1 MNLPIVSLQ
10 ELVDAGFY
18 FGHRTS
24 RWNPKMKPFIFGKRN
39 LIHIINLKETVRGL
53 ITAYKFLTKVS
64 SSNKGI
70 LFVGTKWQAKDAIVA
85 EAKRSNMHYVYERW
99 LGGTLTNF
107 ETIRK
112 RLKRL
117 EELEEL
123 ENNGSI
129 HNYSKKIISSLTRER
144 KKITKN
150 LEGIKN
156 MNKLPSVLV
165 VVDPKKEHIAMK
177 EAIKMGIPTICLADS
192 DCDPDLIDICVP
204 GNDDA
209 IRAIRLFLSKAAD
222 AILEGQPSVKIEED
236 NKVLQEQ
243 KSV

>member
-1 MNLPIVSLQ
+1 MSLQ
-10 ELVDAGFY
+10 ELVDAGFH

-24 RWNPKMKPFIFGKRN
+24 RWNPKMKPYIFGKRN

-53 ITAYKFLTKVS
+53 ITACKFLNKVS
-64 SSNKGI
+64 SNREEI

-85 EAKRSNMHYVYERW
+85 EAKRSNMHYVCERW

-117 EELEEL
+117 EELEEK

-129 HNYSKKIISSLTRER
+129 HNYSKKMISSLTRER
-144 KKITKN
+144 NKITKN

-165 VVDPKKEHIAMK
+165 VVDPKKEHIAIK

-209 IRAIRLFLSKAAD
+209 IRAIRLFLNKTAD
-222 AILEGQPSVKIEED
+222 AVLEEQPSVKTEEES
-236 NKVLQEQ
+236 KVLQEQ
-243 KSV
+243 ESV

>member
-1 MNLPIVSLQ
+1 
-10 ELVDAGFY
+10 
-18 FGHRTS
+18 
-24 RWNPKMKPFIFGKRN
+24 MKPYIFGKRN
-39 LIHIINLKETVRGL
+39 LIHIIDLKETVRGL
-53 ITAYKFLTKVS
+53 ITACKFLTKVS
-64 SSNKGI
+64 SSRKEI

-85 EAKRSNMHYVYERW
+85 EAKRSNMHYVCERW

-117 EELEEL
+117 EELEEM
-123 ENNGSI
+123 ESNGSI
-129 HNYSKKIISSLTRER
+129 HNYSKKMISSLTRER

-165 VVDPKKEHIAMK
+165 IVDPKKEHIAIK
-177 EAIKMGIPTICLADS
+177 EAIKMRIPTICLTDS
-192 DCDPDLIDICVP
+192 DCDPDLMDICVP

-222 AILEGQPSVKIEED
+222 AVLGGQPSVKAEEES
-236 NKVLQEQ
+236 KVLQEQ
-243 KSV
+243 ESV

>member
-1 MNLPIVSLQ
+1 MPIVSLQ
-10 ELVDAGFY
+10 ELVDAGFH

-24 RWNPKMKPFIFGKRN
+24 RWNPKMKPFILGKRN

-53 ITAYKFLTKVS
+53 ITAYKYLTKVS
-64 SSNKGI
+64 SSKKGI

-85 EAKRSNMHYVYERW
+85 EAKRSNMHYVCERW

-129 HNYSKKIISSLTRER
+129 HNYSKKMISSLTRER

-177 EAIKMGIPTICLADS
+177 EAINMGIPTICLADS

-222 AILEGQPSVKIEED
+222 AVLEGQPSVKIKED

-243 KSV
+243 ESV

>member
-1 MNLPIVSLQ
+1 MPIVSLQ
-10 ELVDAGFY
+10 ELVDAGFH

-24 RWNPKMKPFIFGKRN
+24 RWNPKMKPYIFGKRN

-53 ITAYKFLTKVS
+53 ITACKFLNKVS
-64 SSNKGI
+64 SNRDEI

-85 EAKRSNMHYVYERW
+85 EAKRSNMHYVCERW

-117 EELEEL
+117 EELEEM
-123 ENNGSI
+123 ENNDSI
-129 HNYSKKIISSLTRER
+129 YNYSKKMISSLTRER

-165 VVDPKKEHIAMK
+165 IVDPKKEHIAIK

-209 IRAIRLFLSKAAD
+209 IRAIRLFLSKTAD
-222 AILEGQPSVKIEED
+222 AVLEEQPSVKTEEES
-236 NKVLQEQ
+236 KALQEQ
-243 KSV
+243 ESV

>member
-1 MNLPIVSLQ
+1 MSIVNLQ
-10 ELVDAGFY
+10 ELVDAGFH

-24 RWNPKMKPFIFGKRN
+24 RWNPKMKPYIFGKRN
-39 LIHIINLKETVRGL
+39 LIHIINLRETVTL
-53 ITAYKFLTKVS
+53 SLHDALPISKIS
-64 SSNKGI
+64 SGRKEV

-85 EAKRSNMHYVYERW
+85 EAKRSNMHYVCERW

-123 ENNGSI
+123 EENGSI
-129 HNYSKKIISSLTRER
+129 HSYSKKIISSLTRER
-144 KKITKN
+144 KKIAKN

-156 MNKLPSVLV
+156 MSKLPSVLV
-165 VVDPKKEHIAMK
+165 IVDPKKEHIAMK
-177 EAIKMGIPTICLADS
+177 EAIKMGIPTICLTDT
-192 DCDPDLIDICVP
+192 DCDPDLVDVCVP

-209 IRAIRLFLSKAAD
+209 IRAIRLFLNKAAD
-222 AILEGQPSVKIEED
+222 AILEGQPSAKTEE
-236 NKVLQEQ
+236 NSKVLQETT
-243 KSV
+243 

>member
-1 MNLPIVSLQ
+1 
-10 ELVDAGFY
+10 
-18 FGHRTS
+18 
-24 RWNPKMKPFIFGKRN
+24 
-39 LIHIINLKETVRGL
+39 
-53 ITAYKFLTKVS
+53 
-64 SSNKGI
+64 
-70 LFVGTKWQAKDAIVA
+70 
-85 EAKRSNMHYVYERW
+85 MHYVYERW

-144 KKITKN
+144 KNYKN

-165 VVDPKKEHIAMK
+165 VETQRKN
-177 EAIKMGIPTICLADS
+177 T
-192 DCDPDLIDICVP
+192 
-204 GNDDA
+204 
-209 IRAIRLFLSKAAD
+209 
-222 AILEGQPSVKIEED
+222 
-236 NKVLQEQ
+236 
-243 KSV
+243 

>member
-1 MNLPIVSLQ
+1 MSILKLQ
-10 ELVDAGFY
+10 ELIDAGFH

-24 RWNPKMKPFIFGKRN
+24 RWNPKMKPFILGKRN
-39 LIHIINLKETVRGL
+39 LIHIVNLKETVRGL
-53 ITAYKFLTKVS
+53 ITAYKFLVKFS
-64 SSNKGI
+64 SGRKEV

-85 EAKRSNMHYVYERW
+85 EAKRCNMHYVSERW

-123 ENNGSI
+123 ENNGTL
-129 HNYSKKIISSLTRER
+129 HTYSKKLISSLTRE
-144 KKITKN
+144 KKRISKN
-150 LEGIKN
+150 LEGIKH
-156 MNKLPSVLV
+156 MEKPPSVLII
-165 VVDPKKEHIAMK
+165 VDPRKEHIAMK
-177 EAIKMGIPTICLADS
+177 EAIKMGIPTICLADT

-209 IRAIRLFLSKAAD
+209 IRSIRLFLNRMSD
-222 AILEGQPSVKIEED
+222 AVLEGQPSSKIEED
-236 NKVLQEQ
+236 NMVLQEQ
-243 KSV
+243 SS